1 VDDNAN
7 FHFNLARS
15 IKPPKNFIRSD
26 TLKDFRH
33 RDSFKRVYGMKPS
46 KHSGELA
53 GAILEDSRRQAID
66 AAKKRAVAQQ
76 ADYDTFKKLVRTHY
90 RIHKRK
96 AMDGFAA
103 EELMNALCSS
113 SACMLISLSSAR
125 WQVSAAIL
133 QVFRFGRPPCVD
145 SHCTSVGSHFSI
157 AECTTFFL
165 QWCVCWAMNMN
176 ARTNKQAVVSMQL
189 NMPIFISGSI

>member
-1 VDDNAN
+1 
-7 FHFNLARS
+7 
-15 IKPPKNFIRSD
+15 
-26 TLKDFRH
+26 
-33 RDSFKRVYGMKPS
+33 MKPS

-76 ADYDTFKKLVRTHY
+76 VDYDTFKKLVRTHY

-113 SACMLISLSSAR
+113 SAYMLVSCQVLDGKSAQQCCR
-125 WQVSAAIL
+125 CSDLIGLHVLIL
-133 QVFRFGRPPCVD
+133 
-145 SHCTSVGSHFSI
+145 I
-157 AECTTFFL
+157 L
-165 QWCVCWAMNMN
+165 
-176 ARTNKQAVVSMQL
+176 
-189 NMPIFISGSI
+189 